1 MVKATCIEKLR
12 DKNGTI
18 KGYVLQ
24 DCNGVQMKF
33 NSEQVKQAIFLQQL
47 TVTNLKLTSDGRL
60 IDNNNSTKPI
70 EKTYTTVTTPS
81 VPSAQGTSKAEQC
94 INKIKNMTCC
104 EWAQLTPDKLAKL
117 IEILSDCKLKKI
129 RVHKRRYILCT

>member
-60 IDNNNSTKPI
+60 IDNNDSSNKPI
-70 EKTYTTVTTPS
+70 PQ
-81 VPSAQGTSKAEQC
+81 PNN
-94 INKIKNMTCC
+94 INKQNLQKTDKVEQYINKLKTINCC

-117 IEILSDCKLKKI
+117 IEILSECKLEKI
-129 RVHKRRYILCT
+129 RVHGKCILHT